1 MATIMATIIPPKP
14 RIGSVIMINIENQLV
29 KSPSQNR
36 FYYTVQMKNENFLE
50 VVKKKY
56 PNRIFHISNVKVDG
70 KRVAG
75 SNPHLLTVT
84 GYMFFLVW
92 RIKEIAL

>member
-1 MATIMATIIPPKP
+1 MDTILATIIPPKP

-36 FYYTVQMKNENFLE
+36 FYYTVQMENENFLE

-75 SNPHLLTVT
+75 SNPPFINSDGV
-84 GYMFFLVW
+84 YVFPCM
-92 RIKEIAL
+92 EN